1 MKKRIKRI
9 AIDTLGWL
17 FVVMGLL
24 GLILPFLQ
32 GILFLIMG
40 IYILS
45 LHSKFAHRE
54 LHKLKLRYPKIGG
67 RIDSFDHRL
76 RKFLGIENI

>member
-1 MKKRIKRI
+1 MKKKIKRI
-9 AIDTLGWL
+9 ALDIIGWTFILFGILGI
-17 FVVMGLL
+17 F
-24 GLILPFLQ
+24 LPFLQ
-32 GILFLIMG
+32 GILFTVIG

-54 LHKLKLRYPKIGG
+54 LHKLKAKYPKIGG

-76 RKFLGIENI
+76 RKFLGVEEI